1 MKNTVPPKVPNNV
14 SEQFNE
20 IYSILA
26 NLCSEKI
33 NDEYLILCVQLA
45 VKIARKRP
53 SPFLSGRVKTWAA
66 GIIHAIG
73 TVNFL
78 FDKSQTPHITSRDLS
93 LWFDLGQGTISS
105 KSKSIR
111 EMMKIRPMDPSWCLP
126 SEIANN
132 PLVWMVSC
140 DGYIIDIRHESIE
153 LQTEAYNAGV
163 IPYIPGEKKKV

>member
-1 MKNTVPPKVPNNV
+1 MKNHKLPTVPHNV
-14 SEQFNE
+14 SEGFNE
-20 IYSILA
+20 VYSILS
-26 NLCSEKI
+26 NLCSEKL
-33 NDEYLILCVQLA
+33 NDEYFTLCVQLA
-45 VKIARKRP
+45 AKIARQRP
-53 SPFLSGRVKTWAA
+53 SPLLSGRVKTWSA

-78 FDKSQTPHITSRDLS
+78 FDKSQIPHMTSRDLS

-153 LQTEAYNAGV
+153 LQKEGFCRVY
-163 IPYIPGEKKKV
+163 